1 MCKRLWFLSV
11 PLMGTASLLAQNGG
25 ANNMDGDQMGG
36 YGHMF
41 FSGGG
46 LLMWI
51 LFLVLVS
58 VLVYF
63 IVKASQGRGPGAMSR
78 ETPLDILKRRYAQGE
93 ITKQQFEEMK
103 RDLWDRV

>member
-1 MCKRLWFLSV
+1 MCRILWFLGV
-11 PLMGTASLLAQNGG
+11 ALMWPATVLGQNAD
-25 ANNMDGDQMGG
+25 ANNREGNHMGG
-36 YGHMF
+36 YGHMMN

-51 LFLVLVS
+51 LFLVLVG

-63 IVKASQGRGPGAMSR
+63 LVKAPYTRSPRPLSH

-93 ITKQQFEEMK
+93 ITKQQFDEMK
-103 RDLWDRV
+103 RDL